1 MDGARAP
8 ADSERVLV
16 VRAGDTFFGLPGA
29 SVLEVI
35 RDPVLTRVPLAPPS
49 LAGLANLRGEVLP
62 VVSLAVLT
70 GLLESS
76 GTSGGRVVVLDHGGP
91 LGLAVDAVASFG
103 ALDDGATQDGQ
114 PVRVFALDA
123 LLARDFDDRT
133 RRGRMQAGPGATA
146 RPPEAVP
153 SDPDRILVAFVVAGQ
168 DYALPLDRT
177 REIVSEPAGITTVP
191 RSDPAMAGVV
201 ALRGRTLPLVLAR
214 AVLGLPPAGGPDRP
228 RAIIVM
234 RMAAR
239 GAGQGAGQ
247 GMGAEIGLVV
257 DAVKDI
263 LRVPESLIDP
273 VPTLLTRGGEAEI
286 AGICRLEG
294 GRRLVSLLS
303 PDGILRG
310 LEDVLAMGTAPEAE
324 SAQMIA
330 TTAQQFLVFRLGE
343 QDYGLPVAAVEE
355 VVRLPDALTP
365 VPRAP
370 AFVEGVMN
378 LRGRVVPVID
388 QRRRF
393 EVEPSGSG
401 RRERVIVVTI
411 DRMQAGFVVDGVSEV
426 LRVPVG
432 QLRPTPELAAAEP
445 RHRPDRQHRGRRADD
460 PPHRPARTSRS
471 RRTGSSGGEAD
482 RRTQA
487 GGPRDQA
494 AGGRRFPS
502 HSAAAR
508 GRVHGGRATLRSSSR
523 GMESRRSTS

>member
-1 MDGARAP
+1 
-8 ADSERVLV
+8 
-16 VRAGDTFFGLPGA
+16 
-29 SVLEVI
+29 
-35 RDPVLTRVPLAPPS
+35 
-49 LAGLANLRGEVLP
+49 
-62 VVSLAVLT
+62 
-70 GLLESS
+70 
-76 GTSGGRVVVLDHGGP
+76 
-91 LGLAVDAVASFG
+91 LGVAVDAVASFG

-378 LRGRVVPVID
+378 LRGRIVPVID

-393 EVEPSGSG
+393 ALADGTS
-401 RRERVIVVTI
+401 RRARVIVV
-411 DRMQAGFVVDGVSEV
+411 DLDGAPAGFIVDAASEI
-426 LRVPVG
+426 LSVPEG
-432 QLRPTPELAAAEP
+432 QIRATPELAAGDAP
-445 RHRPDRQHRGRRADD
+445 VIDRI
-460 PPHRPARTSRS
+460 
-471 RRTGSSGGEAD
+471 
-482 RRTQA
+482 
-487 GGPRDQA
+487 
-494 AGGRRFPS
+494 
-502 HSAAAR
+502 
-508 GRVHGGRATLRSSSR
+508 ATLDADARMILIIDPR
-523 GMESRRSTS
+523 ELLDRAERDLLQAMADPERQAP